1 MGTFSVIVFV
11 SFAVISTSR
20 GSTCEYAGIS
30 STSSKVKP
38 SPKNLFDLLLAGELF
53 IVAIGKD
60 KRKSYA
66 TKTAVT
72 VHAKFYCFKYE
83 EFHFGFIVSGPLHC
97 KLEIFE

>member
-1 MGTFSVIVFV
+1 MVFV
-11 SFAVISTSR
+11 SFAVIFTSR

-66 TKTAVT
+66 TKTAVM
-72 VHAKFYCFKYE
+72 VHAKFYRSKYKVL
-83 EFHFGFIVSGPLHC
+83 HFGFILSGPLYC
-97 KLEIFE
+97 KLEILD